1 MKNLTFLALLLIV
14 LSFSNNSNAQVK
26 IALGLEAGINIA
38 NTTETPSQN
47 TSSKVGLIGGGNVDL
62 GLSTQIS
69 IVTGLRYVM
78 KGNSQTG
85 TFQDQQ
91 GNVYTEVSSKG
102 NYLQFPALLKVKFPL
117 TEIKPYL
124 IAGPML
130 GILLSATQSA
140 TGPNTSRDFDI
151 KSNFESTEF
160 SLLFGGGMD
169 FRVATKTDLF
179 IQFAYELGLSNISK
193 VANTTAK
200 TNGIQI
206 TGGVKFGM

>member
-38 NTTETPSQN
+38 NTTETPAQN
-47 TSSKVGLIGGGNVDL
+47 TNSKIGLIGGGNVDI
-62 GLSTQIS
+62 GLSPTIS
-69 IVTGLRYVM
+69 IVPGLRYVM
-78 KGNSQTG
+78 KGNSLTG
-85 TFQDQQ
+85 SFPFEGVT
-91 GNVYTEVSSKG
+91 YTEISNKG

-140 TGPNTSRDFDI
+140 TAPNTSRDFDI
-151 KSNFESTEF
+151 KTNFESTEF

-193 VANTTAK
+193 IANNTVK